1 VGNAIFISYRRDD
14 SEGEAGRLF
23 DDLSRVFGKDSVFMD
38 VTGIRPG
45 ADFRHVI
52 DDSVAHCGVLLS
64 VIGPSW
70 TTIANP
76 DGTRR
81 LEDPNDFV
89 ALEIA
94 SALKRDVPVILVLVH
109 GAHMPAVG
117 QLPDSLKDLSY
128 RNSVEISH
136 TRWNSDVDLLIS
148 ALKSYVTPNPA
159 TQQEPVHP
167 VVPMPLPSPLPAPV
181 GHVAPAKKSKLKR
194 NLGIAAAGVVVLI
207 AILYFI
213 GSSQPDND
221 AKQSN
226 AVSSQPATGS
236 SDPETSSVSTEADE
250 PAPTGTW
257 TDPDPRANNSLLSVT
272 IAGSGNNLTM
282 HAAGTCEAPC
292 DWGTQ
297 PASYDGEYV
306 SATFN
311 PTDPSGGARATKV
324 KAHLKGNDLEVNV
337 RNTFSDASGIR
348 ENQVKLIFVPA
359 Q

>member
-23 DDLSRVFGKDSVFMD
+23 DDLSRAFGKESVFMD

-64 VIGPSW
+64 VIGPNW

-94 SALKRDVPVILVLVH
+94 SALKRDVPVIPVLVH
-109 GAHMPAVG
+109 GAHMPAVA
-117 QLPDSLKDLSY
+117 QLPDSLKDLCY

-136 TRWNSDVDLLIS
+136 TRWNSDVDLLID

-159 TQQEPVHP
+159 TQQEAVHP
-167 VVPMPLPSPLPAPV
+167 AVPMPLPAPHPVTPAPA
-181 GHVAPAKKSKLKR
+181 APAKKSKLKR
-194 NLGIAAAGVVVLI
+194 NLGIAAAAVVLLI
-207 AILYFI
+207 VILYFV
-213 GSSQPDND
+213 GSSEPDND
-221 AKQSN
+221 TNRSITVTSK
-226 AVSSQPATGS
+226 PATGP
-236 SDPETSSVSTEADE
+236 SDPETSFSSTEADE

-272 IAGSGNNLTM
+272 IAGTGNNLTM

-297 PASYDGEYV
+297 PAQYDGEYV

-324 KAHLKGNDLEVNV
+324 KAHLKGTDLEVDIH
-337 RNTFSDASGIR
+337 NTFSDANGIR
-348 ENQVKLIFVPA
+348 ENQVKLIFEPA
-359 Q
+359 R